1 MSQYDFLLD
10 IGKITKG
17 TYKAPALHELRG
29 FALPHGNTSGDFYRR
44 ATKDCFALRKKK
56 INSKVRFFKFSICF
70 SLPLE
75 SHFI

>member
-56 INSKVRFFKFSICF
+56 LIPKYDSSSFQSAFLF
-70 SLPLE
+70 P
-75 SHFI
+75 